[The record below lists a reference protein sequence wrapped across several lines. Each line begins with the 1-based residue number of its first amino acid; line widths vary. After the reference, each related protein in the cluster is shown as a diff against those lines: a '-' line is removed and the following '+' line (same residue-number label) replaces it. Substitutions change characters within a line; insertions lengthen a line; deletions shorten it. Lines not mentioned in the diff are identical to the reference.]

1 MIGASRPRFDW
12 GLYGFQVQLICGHR
26 QLDLSR
32 TQVMGILN
40 LTPDS
45 FSDGGRWLKADDALR
60 HAAQMVAQGAAL
72 IDVGGESTRPGAA
85 EVPEAE
91 ELDRV
96 VPIIEQL
103 AQRLDVVISVDTMKP
118 AVMRAALAAGATMVN
133 DVNAL
138 REPGAIEAV
147 AASQAAVCLM
157 HMQGVPRSMQAAP
170 QYENVVIEV
179 REALAARVQA
189 CAEAGIE
196 KERMLIDPGIG
207 FGKTLAH
214 NLILLAHLDDFAVL
228 NVPLLL
234 GVSRKSLFGQL
245 LGLKLNQRLL
255 PSAVVAALAVGKG
268 AAIVRAHDVTET
280 VLAVKIAQAIRDASG
295 KQ

>member
-1 MIGASRPRFDW
+1 M
-12 GLYGFQVQLICGHR
+12 QLICGHR
-26 QLDLSR
+26 QLDLDR

-60 HAAQMVAQGAAL
+60 HAAQMVAQGATL

-103 AQRLDVVISVDTMKP
+103 AQRLDAVISVDTMKP

-147 AASQAAVCLM
+147 AASRAAVCLM

-170 QYENVVIEV
+170 QYVDVVAEV
-179 REALAARVQA
+179 REALAVRIQA
-189 CAEAGIE
+189 CAGAGIE
-196 KERMLIDPGIG
+196 KGRMLIDPGIG

-214 NLILLAHLDDFAVL
+214 NLALLAHLDDFAEL
-228 NVPLLL
+228 GVPLLL

-245 LGLKLNQRLL
+245 LGLKLRERLL
-255 PSAVVAALAVGKG
+255 PSVVVAALAVGQG
-268 AAIVRAHDVTET
+268 AAIVRAHDVAET
-280 VLAVKIAQAIRDASG
+280 VLAINTAQAIRGARRP
-295 KQ
+295 QQR